1 MAQVVLQVLVEVD
14 DVHEGLGEEIQSA
27 VLGMLTDTGEISG
40 EFFYTH
46 GVKDVSVVFED
57 IV

>member
-1 MAQVVLQVLVEVD
+1 MAQVVLQVLVEVN
-14 DVHEGLGEEIQSA
+14 DVHEGLGEELQAA

-40 EFFYTH
+40 EFFHVH
-46 GVKDVSVVFED
+46 GIKDVTVVFED